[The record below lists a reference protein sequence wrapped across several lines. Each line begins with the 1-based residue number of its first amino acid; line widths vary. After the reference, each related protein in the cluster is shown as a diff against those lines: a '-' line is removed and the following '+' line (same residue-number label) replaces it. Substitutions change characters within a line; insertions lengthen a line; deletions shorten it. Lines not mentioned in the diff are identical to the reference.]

1 MGFINIFFASFLC
14 ALSLLSTGRLFNKL
28 IIKKKDVNF
37 FESLIYG
44 FIFISF
50 FSLLLNFFTSLNQ
63 QLNSVIII
71 ILLIIYFLISRKHL
85 KTDLIL
91 LLIISFLSVLIMS
104 FENINRPDGGL
115 YHFPFINILNDE
127 KRTRS
132 DEVRIYMY
140 NNN

>member
-1 MGFINIFFASFLC
+1 MGFINIFFVSFLC
-14 ALSLLSTGRLFNKL
+14 TLSLLSTGRLFNKL
-28 IIKKKDVNF
+28 IIKKKDENF

-85 KTDLIL
+85 KTDLII
-91 LLIISFLSVLIMS
+91 LLIISFLSVLIWW
-104 FENINRPDGGL
+104 EINSWSLKFTFQVRACINNSI
-115 YHFPFINILNDE
+115 YFIDL
-127 KRTRS
+127 
-132 DEVRIYMY
+132 
-140 NNN
+140 